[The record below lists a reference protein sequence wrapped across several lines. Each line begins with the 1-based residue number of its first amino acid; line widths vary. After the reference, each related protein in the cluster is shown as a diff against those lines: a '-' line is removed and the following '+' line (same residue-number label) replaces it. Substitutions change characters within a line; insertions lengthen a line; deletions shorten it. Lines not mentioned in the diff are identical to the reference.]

1 MNDMRTKQEVL
12 NAIENYVRNYVVP
25 LKPKG
30 FIPVIYTVPFSGH
43 TDQDINDLKEIE
55 LLVEKTNPSCVGRI
69 TICTS
74 FVKPNQ
80 NLLGVALLPKKFKH
94 QKILIVDVP
103 FKPIFERAG

>member
-1 MNDMRTKQEVL
+1 MRTKQEVL